1 MNGKTSLQ
9 QMAQA
14 AAQRFPAIFP
24 RGRTRCIV
32 PRNSLHDSRG
42 KQAAAGRSL
51 HLICSRKDCSSPLV
65 LYLSRG
71 EPSDRI
77 VSIQSILFGSDD
89 ASNSLATHSH
99 AYTYSLLLTNVQICG
114 MVTRVVSQKP
124 LLPFRRSRPSSTET
138 AILTTFR
145 INTGSVDI
153 PDTVLISR
161 VDKKRLTV
169 FSDGAGGTMPKS
181 DSCPLL
187 AWRWK
192 WHAVLPPTAR
202 ASANISSPSRSC
214 WRCCA

>member
-1 MNGKTSLQ
+1 VCCGLRPTYLNGIGYSRGRAREKNGLWAVFLPWLEAVPVQQGNEIFVRLQANLVGEDYVCMGDEDLRGWGECRPMFSAVYVPRRELHAAVVTGIAQRTLCLPYRTKASKPLAAPRHERKDSLQ

-77 VSIQSILFGSDD
+77 VSIQS
-89 ASNSLATHSH
+89 T
-99 AYTYSLLLTNVQICG
+99 
-114 MVTRVVSQKP
+114 
-124 LLPFRRSRPSSTET
+124 PSS
-138 AILTTFR
+138 AQTT
-145 INTGSVDI
+145 
-153 PDTVLISR
+153 
-161 VDKKRLTV
+161 K
-169 FSDGAGGTMPKS
+169 
-181 DSCPLL
+181 
-187 AWRWK
+187 
-192 WHAVLPPTAR
+192 
-202 ASANISSPSRSC
+202 
-214 WRCCA
+214 